1 MLKEFKGKRLIR
13 QYIEYIK
20 YLIKEASKVNIDIF
34 GAEKHKYKLNECI
47 LYRKSI
53 NI

>member
-1 MLKEFKGKRLIR
+1 MLQAYARKRLIR